1 MRVNAKQFG
10 IPYWQAPTTAHQLT
24 ISQAEPI
31 TQPSTLTPSLDFKS
45 KIRRKHQTE
54 FFRAHQEPGE
64 VKACKSCFKQ
74 RRASVRFQTDQVVKQ
89 GMPIADCYSPI
100 AKRAEAIKNNSL
112 VIPCCFL
119 WQFLF
124 DKTRVQ
130 QQSLYVY

>member
-1 MRVNAKQFG
+1 MPVSAVHLIERLFKHLCHKCRVNAKQFG

-74 RRASVRFQTDQVVKQ
+74 RSSIQSGSK
-89 GMPIADCYSPI
+89 PI
-100 AKRAEAIKNNSL
+100 E
-112 VIPCCFL
+112 
-119 WQFLF
+119 W
-124 DKTRVQ
+124 
-130 QQSLYVY
+130 